1 MYDHALSLTALPP
14 SVAPPSPQRAATT
27 AAPMRPDS
35 SLLRPTAA
43 TVAHYDGDPY
53 SLTRPHTTA
62 TATSPGAGTGTG
74 NGHGYGAGK
83 GAGEGEHTWSDK

>member
-1 MYDHALSLTALPP
+1 
-14 SVAPPSPQRAATT
+14 
-27 AAPMRPDS
+27 MRPDS

-62 TATSPGAGTGTG
+62 TSASTG
-74 NGHGYGAGK
+74 NGAGK
-83 GAGEGEHTWSDK
+83 GAGEGGHTWIDR